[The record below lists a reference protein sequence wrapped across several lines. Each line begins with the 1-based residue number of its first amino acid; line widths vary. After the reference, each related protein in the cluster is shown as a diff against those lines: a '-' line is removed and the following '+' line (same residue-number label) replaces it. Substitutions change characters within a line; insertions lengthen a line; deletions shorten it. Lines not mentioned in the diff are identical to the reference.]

1 MSSAAPRT
9 PRTATTRT
17 ATTRHVTEINRTAI
31 IDVLRAHGPL
41 SRRDIVTRTGLGS
54 ATVERLTAAL
64 IEEGAIEVAGQ
75 VRPAVGRPSTLLRF
89 APAARVV
96 AAVDLT
102 EYTARGRL
110 VDLGGATLYEES
122 VAFDLAHAGDP
133 GAARVDGL
141 LRFVEKLTSK
151 VTAGKPPVAAVGIA
165 VPGIVDMGVVSKAIE
180 LDWHELPLAEI
191 VSGRCGLPVYVE
203 NDANAT
209 AFGEWAYGASAG
221 THNAVALVLGA
232 RVSAGIISEG
242 RLYRGDRSAAGEIGF
257 LLTSRA
263 SFARYFTEQGDV
275 ESSLA
280 AGVLPFAEQEESV
293 RPGKRIGPAFRAM
306 MARCAAGD
314 TEAAQAREEFFDSIA
329 LAFVAL
335 SVVLAPQVI
344 VLAGAFAQYSEES
357 ASELTRRLTGRIPRV
372 PRIAASDLGFDAAI
386 TGVSALTIERAR
398 TGTYLV

>member
-1 MSSAAPRT
+1 MSSTAPRT
-9 PRTATTRT
+9 PRT

-31 IDVLRAHGPL
+31 LDVLRAHGPL
-41 SRRDIVTRTGLGS
+41 SRRDIVKRTGLGS

-64 IEEGAIEVAGQ
+64 IDEGAIELAGQ
-75 VRPAVGRPSTLLRF
+75 IRSTVGRPSSLLRF
-89 APAARVV
+89 APSVHVV
-96 AAVDLT
+96 AAIDVT

-110 VDLGGATLYEES
+110 VDLGGTSLFEES
-122 VAFDLAHAGDP
+122 VDFDLTGSDP

-141 LRFVEKLTSK
+141 LRFVGRLTSK
-151 VTAGKPPVAAVGIA
+151 QTGVKSPVVAVGIA
-165 VPGIVDMGVVSKAIE
+165 VPGIVDKGVVSKAVE

-191 VSGRCGLPVYVE
+191 VAGRCGLPVYVE

-209 AFGEWAYGASAG
+209 AYGEWTYGASTGA
-221 THNAVALVLGA
+221 HNAVALVLGA
-232 RVSAGIISEG
+232 RISAGIINEG

-257 LLTSRA
+257 LLTSSA
-263 SFARYFTEQGDV
+263 SFARYFTERGDV

-280 AGVLPFAEQEESV
+280 ARVLPFAQRDGV

-306 MARCAAGD
+306 MARCGAGD
-314 TEAAQAREEFFDSIA
+314 TEAIRAREEFFDSIA

-357 ASELTRRLTGRIPRV
+357 ARELTKRLAGRIPWV
-372 PRIAASDLGFDAAI
+372 PRIAASDLRFDAAI

-398 TGTYLV
+398 TATYLM

>member
-1 MSSAAPRT
+1 MSNEPPRAP
-9 PRTATTRT
+9 RT
-17 ATTRHVTEINRTAI
+17 ATTRHVIEINRTAI

-41 SRRDIVTRTGLGS
+41 SRRDIVKRTGLGS

-64 IEEGAIEVAGQ
+64 IDEGAIELAGQ
-75 VRPAVGRPSTLLRF
+75 VRSAVGRPSSLLRF
-89 APAARVV
+89 APSVQVV
-96 AAVDLT
+96 AAVDVT

-110 VDLGGATLYEES
+110 VDLGGSTLYEES
-122 VAFDLAHAGDP
+122 LAFNLAGSDP

-141 LRFVEKLTSK
+141 LQFVKKLTSK
-151 VTAGKPPVAAVGIA
+151 ETGVKSPVVAVGIA
-165 VPGIVDMGVVSKAIE
+165 VPGIVDKGVVSKAVE

-191 VSGRCGLPVYVE
+191 VSGRAGLPVYVE

-209 AFGEWAYGASAG
+209 AFGEWTYGAITGA
-221 THNAVALVLGA
+221 HNAVALVLGA
-232 RVSAGIISEG
+232 RISAGIINEG

-257 LLTSRA
+257 LLTSTA
-263 SFARYFTEQGDV
+263 SFTRYFTEQGDI

-280 AGVLPFAEQEESV
+280 ARVLPFAQQEESV
-293 RPGKRIGPAFRAM
+293 RPGRRIGPAFRAM
-306 MARCAAGD
+306 MARCSADDA
-314 TEAAQAREEFFDSIA
+314 EAMQAREDFFDSIA

-357 ASELTRRLTGRIPRV
+357 ASELTKRLAGRIPWV
-372 PRIAASDLGFDAAI
+372 PRIVASDLGFDAAI

-398 TGTYLV
+398 TATYLA

>member
-1 MSSAAPRT
+1 MSNEPPRAP
-9 PRTATTRT
+9 RT
-17 ATTRHVTEINRTAI
+17 ATTRHVIEINRTAI

-41 SRRDIVTRTGLGS
+41 SRRDIVKRTGLGS

-64 IEEGAIEVAGQ
+64 IDEGAIELAGQ
-75 VRPAVGRPSTLLRF
+75 VRSAVGRPSSLLRF
-89 APAARVV
+89 APSVQVV
-96 AAVDLT
+96 AAVDVT

-110 VDLGGATLYEES
+110 VDLGGSTLYEES
-122 VAFDLAHAGDP
+122 LAFNLAGSDP

-141 LRFVEKLTSK
+141 LQFVKKLTSK
-151 VTAGKPPVAAVGIA
+151 ETGVKSPVVAVGIA
-165 VPGIVDMGVVSKAIE
+165 VPGIVDKGVVSKAVE

-191 VSGRCGLPVYVE
+191 VSGRAGLPVYVE

-209 AFGEWAYGASAG
+209 AFGEWTYGAITGA
-221 THNAVALVLGA
+221 HNAVALVLGA
-232 RVSAGIISEG
+232 RISAGIINEG

-257 LLTSRA
+257 LLTSTA
-263 SFARYFTEQGDV
+263 SFTRYFTEQGDI

-280 AGVLPFAEQEESV
+280 ARVLPFAQQEESV
-293 RPGKRIGPAFRAM
+293 RPGRRIGPAFRAM
-306 MARCAAGD
+306 MARCSADDA
-314 TEAAQAREEFFDSIA
+314 EAMQAREEFFDSIA

-357 ASELTRRLTGRIPRV
+357 ASELTKRLAGRIPWV
-372 PRIAASDLGFDAAI
+372 PRIVASDLGFDAAI

-398 TGTYLV
+398 TATYLA

>member
-1 MSSAAPRT
+1 MSSMSSTAPRT
-9 PRTATTRT
+9 PRT

-31 IDVLRAHGPL
+31 IDVLRADGPL
-41 SRRDIVTRTGLGS
+41 SRRDIVKRTGLGS

-64 IEEGAIEVAGQ
+64 IDEGAIEVAGQ
-75 VRPAVGRPSTLLRF
+75 VRSSVGRPSSLLRF
-89 APAARVV
+89 APAVQVV
-96 AAVDLT
+96 AAVDVT

-110 VDLGGATLYEES
+110 VDLAGTTLYEES
-122 VAFDLAHAGDP
+122 LAFDLEVADP

-141 LRFVEKLTSK
+141 LRFVEKLTSRK
-151 VTAGKPPVAAVGIA
+151 TGVKTPVVAVGIA
-165 VPGIVDMGVVSKAIE
+165 VPGIVDNGVVSKAVE

-209 AFGEWAYGASAG
+209 AFGEWTYGANSGA
-221 THNAVALVLGA
+221 HNAVALVLGA
-232 RVSAGIISEG
+232 RISAGIINEG

-257 LLTSRA
+257 LLTSTA
-263 SFARYFTEQGDV
+263 SFTRYFTEQGDI

-280 AGVLPFAEQEESV
+280 ARVLPFAQREESV

-306 MARCAAGD
+306 MARCGAGD
-314 TEAAQAREEFFDSIA
+314 TDATRAREEFFDSIA

-357 ASELTRRLTGRIPRV
+357 ASELTKRLAGRIPWV
-372 PRIAASDLGFDAAI
+372 PRIVASDLGFDAAI
-386 TGVSALTIERAR
+386 TGVSALTIEHAR
-398 TGTYLV
+398 SATYLA

>member
-1 MSSAAPRT
+1 MSNEPPRAP
-9 PRTATTRT
+9 RT
-17 ATTRHVTEINRTAI
+17 ATTRHVIEINRTAI

-41 SRRDIVTRTGLGS
+41 SRRDIVKRTGLGS

-64 IEEGAIEVAGQ
+64 IDEGAIELAGQ
-75 VRPAVGRPSTLLRF
+75 VRSSVGRPSSLLRF
-89 APAARVV
+89 APSVQVV
-96 AAVDLT
+96 AAVDVT

-110 VDLGGATLYEES
+110 VDLGGTTLHEES
-122 VAFDLAHAGDP
+122 LTFDLADADP

-141 LRFVEKLTSK
+141 LRFVERLTSNQTGVK
-151 VTAGKPPVAAVGIA
+151 SPVVAVGIT
-165 VPGIVDMGVVSKAIE
+165 VPGIVDKGVVSRAVE

-191 VSGRCGLPVYVE
+191 VSSCCGLPVHVE

-209 AFGEWAYGASAG
+209 AFGEWTYGASAG
-221 THNAVALVLGA
+221 AHNAVALVLGA
-232 RVSAGIISEG
+232 RISAGIINEG

-257 LLTSRA
+257 LLTSTA
-263 SFARYFTEQGDV
+263 SFTRYFTEQGDI

-280 AGVLPFAEQEESV
+280 ARVLPFAQQEESV
-293 RPGKRIGPAFRAM
+293 RPGRRIGPAFRAM
-306 MARCAAGD
+306 MARCSADDA
-314 TEAAQAREEFFDSIA
+314 EAMQAREEFFDSIA

-357 ASELTRRLTGRIPRV
+357 ASELTKRLAGRIPWV
-372 PRIAASDLGFDAAI
+372 PRIVASDLGFDAAI

-398 TGTYLV
+398 TATYLA

>member
-1 MSSAAPRT
+1 MSTEAPRT
-9 PRTATTRT
+9 PRTATTR
-17 ATTRHVTEINRTAI
+17 HVIEINRTAI

-64 IEEGAIEVAGQ
+64 IDEGAIEVAGQ
-75 VRPAVGRPSTLLRF
+75 VRSSVGRPSSLLRF
-89 APAARVV
+89 APSAQVV
-96 AAVDLT
+96 AAIDVT

-110 VDLGGATLYEES
+110 VDLGGTTRHEES
-122 VAFDLAHAGDP
+122 LTFDLADADP
-133 GAARVDGL
+133 GAARVNGL
-141 LRFVEKLTSK
+141 LRFVERLTSK
-151 VTAGKPPVAAVGIA
+151 ETGVKSPVVALGIA
-165 VPGIVDMGVVSKAIE
+165 VPGIVDKGVVSKAVE
-180 LDWHELPLAEI
+180 LDWHELPLADI

-209 AFGEWAYGASAG
+209 AFGEWTYGAITGA
-221 THNAVALVLGA
+221 HNAVALVLGA
-232 RVSAGIISEG
+232 RISAGIINEG

-280 AGVLPFAEQEESV
+280 ARVLPFARQEETA
-293 RPGKRIGPAFRAM
+293 RPGRRIGPAFRAM
-306 MARCAAGD
+306 MARCSAGD
-314 TEAAQAREEFFDSIA
+314 TKATQAREEFFDSIA

-357 ASELTRRLTGRIPRV
+357 ASELTKRLAGRIPWV

-386 TGVSALTIERAR
+386 IGVSALTIERAR
-398 TGTYLV
+398 TATYLA